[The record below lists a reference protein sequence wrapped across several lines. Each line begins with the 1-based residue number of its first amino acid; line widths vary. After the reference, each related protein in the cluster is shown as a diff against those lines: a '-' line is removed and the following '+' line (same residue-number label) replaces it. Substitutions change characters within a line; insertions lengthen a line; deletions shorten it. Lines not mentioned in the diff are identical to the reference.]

1 MEVFIAP
8 IISAIFS
15 AVISACGVYVAIT
28 NRLTKTE
35 TMIEQLRLDVER
47 HNHMVER
54 TYALEARVS
63 TLEGINDGR

>member
-1 MEVFIAP
+1 MDIFVAP
-8 IISAIFS
+8 ILSAIFS
-15 AVISACGVYVAIT
+15 AFISAFSVYVAIT

-35 TMIEQLRLDVER
+35 TMIEQLRSDVER

-63 TLEGINDGR
+63 TLEGINNG

>member
-15 AVISACGVYVAIT
+15 AFISAFSVYVAIT

-35 TMIEQLRLDVER
+35 TMIEQLRSDVER

-63 TLEGINDGR
+63 TLEGINNG